1 MLVIT
6 GGSGKLGT
14 ELKKLFKSALFPTH
28 DELNIKDPYSIT
40 EYLDQE
46 NASYILHCAAFASP
60 VGADKDP
67 LEAMM
72 CNTVGTAFLA
82 EYALKHNIPMAYTS
96 TDYVFNG
103 NQGYYQETDPVF
115 PLGLYGWSKLGGEC
129 AVNMVPKHLIMRFSF
144 TPKVFPY
151 DKAPIDQYTSRM
163 TVDKI
168 AEQIYILV
176 SRGAIGTYHLGSQR
190 RRVWDIAQETSE
202 KKVETCSIKDLVHQ
216 VPRDASLDTSKFVR
230 FKEKT

>member
-14 ELKKLFKSALFPTH
+14 ELQKLFKNALFPTH
-28 DELNIKDPYSIT
+28 EELDIKNPYSIAK
-40 EYLDQE
+40 YLDME
-46 NASYILHCAAFASP
+46 DASYILHCAAFASP
-60 VGADKDP
+60 VGADKYP

-82 EYALKHNIPMAYTS
+82 EYALKHGIPMAYTS
-96 TDYVFNG
+96 TDYVFDG
-103 NQGYYQETDPVF
+103 IQGYYKETDPVL

-129 AVNMVPKHLIMRFSF
+129 AVNMLPKHLIMRFSF

-176 SRGAIGTYHLGSQR
+176 SHGATGTYHLGGQR
-190 RRVWDIAQETSE
+190 RRVWDIAIETSD
-202 KKVETCSIKDLVHQ
+202 KRVEMCSITDLVHK
-216 VPRDASLDTSKFVR
+216 VPMDASFDTSKFKD
-230 FKEKT
+230 FKETI